1 MALSSAPH
9 CLASI
14 TQRFDR
20 VIPVL
25 ALAGSAW
32 LATAMADVAW
42 PDTPAAP
49 VHELA
54 SRAVRLPSRLAP
66 GADGAQDAAS
76 WALQARSH
84 VARRDF
90 ESADDAYA
98 QALRST
104 PADVQTREQQSLAA
118 QWLAERAQVRV
129 LSGAHADR
137 DDVKRLVD
145 QALRADAAQPLAL
158 ALAGDAAYE
167 RGEFSAARER
177 WQAAQQ
183 HADRDDT
190 ALGGWLA
197 RRLASLAQAER
208 GSTTLT
214 R

>member
-1 MALSSAPH
+1 MATPSAPH
-9 CLASI
+9 RLASV
-14 TQRFDR
+14 TQRLDR

-42 PDTPAAP
+42 PGAPAVPA
-49 VHELA
+49 HEHA
-54 SRAVRLPSRLAP
+54 ATGERLPSRVAP
-66 GADGAQDAAS
+66 GATAAQDAAS
-76 WALQARSH
+76 WAQLARNH
-84 VARRDF
+84 VVVGDF
-90 ESADDAYA
+90 ESADGAYA
-98 QALRST
+98 QALRLT
-104 PADVQTREQQSLAA
+104 PADVQPRGRQSLVA

-137 DDVKRLVD
+137 DDVKRLVE
-145 QALRADAAQPLAL
+145 QALEADAAQPLAL

-183 HADRDDT
+183 HADRDNA
-190 ALGGWLA
+190 ALGGSLA

-208 GSTTLT
+208 GSAPLT